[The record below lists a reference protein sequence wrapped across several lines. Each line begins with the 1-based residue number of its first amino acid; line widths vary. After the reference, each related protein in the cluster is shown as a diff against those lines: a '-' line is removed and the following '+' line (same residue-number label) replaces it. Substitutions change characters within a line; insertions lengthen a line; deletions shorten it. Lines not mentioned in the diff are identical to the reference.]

1 MITITKE
8 IELTGKELAE
18 QFWEM
23 DCFEQAEF
31 FNQNKFMDVENS
43 YQSAFQLDNFVDTL
57 DENGRMFVK
66 MIWDSLKGW
75 EELNKDE

>member
-8 IELTGKELAE
+8 IELSGNELAE

-23 DCFEQAEF
+23 SCTDQAEF

-43 YQSAFQLDNFVDTL
+43 YRSHLQLDNFVDTL
-57 DENGRMFVK
+57 NEDGRAFVK
-66 MIWDSLKGW
+66 MIWDSLQGW